1 MPLALENNLGYSS
14 DEVQQ
19 VMIGYWISTFM
30 GSLFSGFL
38 LNYLVGQG
46 YSIHRARLTGF
57 TGFSLL
63 TSLAAVAAF
72 LPPGLLFI
80 CLMLVI
86 GFASLGLFPIYYS
99 LNQEFS
105 AKNQGKVGG
114 SLGFTTWVVLYFF
127 HPWIGQIMDH
137 NPSLRPYIS
146 LPLACC
152 RLSLQYYLRFC
163 GIAAGRVNP
172 CPLRSE
178 LASVYPDVNK
188 KWQCLTQNRFLTAD
202 VAQSLQ

>member
-46 YSIHRARLTGF
+46 YSIHRARLTGL

-80 CLMLVI
+80 CLVLVI

-99 LNQEFS
+99 LNQELS

-114 SLGFTTWVVLYFF
+114 SLGFTTWVVL
-127 HPWIGQIMDH
+127 
-137 NPSLRPYIS
+137 
-146 LPLACC
+146 
-152 RLSLQYYLRFC
+152 
-163 GIAAGRVNP
+163 
-172 CPLRSE
+172 
-178 LASVYPDVNK
+178 
-188 KWQCLTQNRFLTAD
+188 
-202 VAQSLQ
+202 